1 MSETDITTD
10 RTGRGPLRRLLRWL
24 GVLCVLAAG
33 LVFAGFLT
41 FADRVASMQP
51 PPDARADA
59 IVVLTGG
66 SQRIDQAVEL
76 LRSGAGRRLL
86 ISGAHPATTRKQIQ
100 RMTQAPADMFACCVD
115 IGYEALD
122 TIGNANETVA
132 WIHSRGYGSVLVVT
146 NNYHMPRSLFELR
159 RAEPSISFIAWPVVN
174 SDLRN
179 RNWFADRR
187 VLKAMITEYVKF
199 LGAAIRG
206 YTGIG
211 ERSGLRGLETTEDP
225 DNPA

>member
-1 MSETDITTD
+1 MTGTAWTTE
-10 RTGRGPLRRLLRWL
+10 RKGRGPLRRLLRWL
-24 GVLCVLAAG
+24 GVLCVLSAG
-33 LVFAGFLT
+33 LVFAGFLF
-41 FADRVASMQP
+41 FADGVAAMKP

-86 ISGAHPATTRKQIQ
+86 ISGVHPATTRKQIQ
-100 RMTQAPADMFACCVD
+100 TMTQAPVDMFSCCVD

-132 WIHSRGYGSVLVVT
+132 WLHDRGYASVLVVT

-159 RAEPSISFIAWPVVN
+159 RAEPSIDFIAWPVVN

-187 VLKAMITEYVKF
+187 VLKAMITEYAKY
-199 LGAAIRG
+199 LLAMTRA

-211 ERSGLRGLETTEDP
+211 ERSGLRGVETAGATA
-225 DNPA
+225 NPG